1 MQGIAA
7 KVRRSSSSLMED
19 AQRMMFGSTI
29 NERPRPFTRLVTW
42 ESMVVV
48 MCALVLS
55 IVFGF
60 FIHQSFHSRMSN
72 GLMVAYDAHDDAHDN
87 VQRNNFPHREADSVG
102 MQGSVRVRRLEAPTI
117 KPRMSRT
124 RKHKTTEGQTT
135 TQQDI
140 EYKKTRRPSAQH
152 RVPEKQKSF
161 DEKLKKLKKKKKN
174 KAAKALKPKTIPS
187 TTETSNEPMKG
198 LKPSGISNH
207 LLCFMSEN
215 ATDKMQM
222 PAEYCTHLV
231 YKDMTL
237 SKQSHTFVPVK
248 NGTGFDEFMS
258 LRERFVTTKF
268 VVSLSAAM
276 VRELL
281 DYTDRDEHSLAAIST
296 QLAKWISQNEL
307 NGVAFSG
314 QLITSTRHKSMMT
327 VLKNIQDAL
336 RQLGEPKPV
345 LIFSGY
351 ASHDQYSQKIMLD
364 RSKDY
369 LRIVDIFVI
378 ETHYHE
384 EEQFCRLVYPSIFVR
399 VDDTPSSIPVK
410 SALLWMEM
418 VKEDDSL
425 NGTHNMCFSLDMSTM
440 SFDVAANSR
449 PTVGGWCTGRKWL
462 NYGQM
467 CGSNMWVTPDEDRVA
482 LSTSRR
488 KPQTWLSYDSEDAIV
503 KKVGRAMDVFHG
515 VCVAVFHVDH
525 DDSAAICDGLKRFPR
540 LQAIREVQKHHVE
553 KEFYGDQKKPPP
565 RYEDRERSNTLPTE
579 PAVLCIAGD
588 LLSDMDHYPTE
599 HCTHLIYRDMI
610 FFSEHKW
617 FMPKEDEQSFKQF
630 KELRTKT
637 SLPLLVGVSAEH
649 LSDFYARL
657 WRNPPKMGH
666 FARSAI
672 EWLNLQGFDG
682 IALLDQE
689 VKANEIGKRYF
700 PIVKRLHD
708 EFARVKRK
716 LLIVVGLSV
725 TDHEKTAEDVAEHLE
740 EIARY
745 SDYLI
750 LETHRVKRQGQCRLS
765 LPSSFLED
773 GALTTSVPIRTALAW
788 MRILHVENETAAQL
802 CISFNMAAL
811 NYKMR
816 KGDNTTCKNERW
828 SNFRDV
834 CSSKEGYQAPVHVDG
849 ALSTYRANQNAW
861 QTYDE
866 EETLREKVER
876 AVTLY
881 PRLCVAA
888 FYLEYEDSMGLCRP
902 KFARLSEIAQTLRRG
917 PVENLVEL
925 KPPINDADSRAR
937 HGGEETTPN
946 HEEERKAPSHNLICV
961 MTEKTSVKEQFP
973 AEACDFV
980 VFMDLTYNGQE
991 DKLVPKANGSG
1002 FELFSAMAA
1011 NGTGNHLVAVSHE
1024 DIRECIDKW
1033 KDPLALSH
1041 FVITTSSWITKN
1053 KFDGLAFLGLVVAN
1067 DRFPTLHKMLQKFHE
1082 SFKENRPRS
1091 LLLMFGIQ
1099 VQNYRASPVELLQ
1112 NLQKIVKVV
1121 DYTILETHHSRPSTT
1136 CNALLP
1142 TSFREYSDLSDNLPV
1157 VTALDWTNQLQKG
1170 VEPTPNL
1177 CFSLNLA
1184 SLHYTL
1190 KTTTTHV
1197 GAPCDSEH
1205 LIPYNKTCTRSDWVG
1220 PIQDERAIA
1229 VYHYRNNEWQSFLTP
1244 DSITKM
1250 MRLALKVNPSVCVA
1264 AYYVDYEDY
1273 QGMCKLNQTF
1283 PRLTAVRHVLDQVRT
1298 R

>member
-1 MQGIAA
+1 
-7 KVRRSSSSLMED
+7 
-19 AQRMMFGSTI
+19 
-29 NERPRPFTRLVTW
+29 
-42 ESMVVV
+42 
-48 MCALVLS
+48 
-55 IVFGF
+55 
-60 FIHQSFHSRMSN
+60 
-72 GLMVAYDAHDDAHDN
+72 
-87 VQRNNFPHREADSVG
+87 
-102 MQGSVRVRRLEAPTI
+102 
-117 KPRMSRT
+117 
-124 RKHKTTEGQTT
+124 
-135 TQQDI
+135 
-140 EYKKTRRPSAQH
+140 
-152 RVPEKQKSF
+152 
-161 DEKLKKLKKKKKN
+161 
-174 KAAKALKPKTIPS
+174 
-187 TTETSNEPMKG
+187 
-198 LKPSGISNH
+198 
-207 LLCFMSEN
+207 
-215 ATDKMQM
+215 
-222 PAEYCTHLV
+222 
-231 YKDMTL
+231 
-237 SKQSHTFVPVK
+237 
-248 NGTGFDEFMS
+248 
-258 LRERFVTTKF
+258 
-268 VVSLSAAM
+268 
-276 VRELL
+276 
-281 DYTDRDEHSLAAIST
+281 
-296 QLAKWISQNEL
+296 
-307 NGVAFSG
+307 
-314 QLITSTRHKSMMT
+314 
-327 VLKNIQDAL
+327 
-336 RQLGEPKPV
+336 
-345 LIFSGY
+345 
-351 ASHDQYSQKIMLD
+351 
-364 RSKDY
+364 
-369 LRIVDIFVI
+369 
-378 ETHYHE
+378 
-384 EEQFCRLVYPSIFVR
+384 
-399 VDDTPSSIPVK
+399 
-410 SALLWMEM
+410 
-418 VKEDDSL
+418 
-425 NGTHNMCFSLDMSTM
+425 MSTM

-467 CGSNMWVTPDEDRVA
+467 CGSNTWVPPDEDRVA

-488 KPQTWLSYDSEDAIV
+488 KPQTWVSYDSEDAIA

-515 VCVAVFHVDH
+515 VCVAVFRVDH
-525 DDSAAICDGLKRFPR
+525 DDSAAICDGVKRFPR

-553 KEFYGDQKKPPP
+553 KEFYGDQKQPPP
-565 RYEDRERSNTLPTE
+565 RYQDRERSSSLPTQ

-588 LLSDMDHYPTE
+588 LLTDMDHYPTE

-649 LSDFYARL
+649 LSDFYSRL

-672 EWLNLQGFDG
+672 E
-682 IALLDQE
+682 
-689 VKANEIGKRYF
+689 RYF

-708 EFARVKRK
+708 EFSRVKRK

-750 LETHRVKRQGQCRLS
+750 LETHRIKRQGQCKLS

-773 GALTTSVPIRTALAW
+773 SALTTSVPIRTALAW

-834 CSSKEGYQAPVHVDG
+834 CSSKDGYQAPVHVDG
-849 ALSTYRANQNAW
+849 ALSTYRTNQNAW

-902 KFARLSEIAQTLRRG
+902 KFARLSEIAQTLKRG

-925 KPPINDADSRAR
+925 KPPISDADSRAR
-937 HGGEETTPN
+937 NGGEETTPN
-946 HEEERKAPSHNLICV
+946 NEEERKVPSHNLICV
-961 MTEKTSVKEQFP
+961 MTEKTSAKEQFP
-973 AEACDFV
+973 SEACDFV

-1011 NGTGNHLVAVSHE
+1011 NGTGNHLVA
-1024 DIRECIDKW
+1024 
-1033 KDPLALSH
+1033 
-1041 FVITTSSWITKN
+1041 N
-1053 KFDGLAFLGLVVAN
+1053 KFDGLAFLGLVVAS

-1099 VQNYRASPVELLQ
+1099 VQNYKASPVELLQ

-1170 VEPTPNL
+1170 VEPMPNL

-1190 KTTTTHV
+1190 KTATTNV
-1197 GAPCDSEH
+1197 GAPCESEH
-1205 LIPYNKTCTRSDWVG
+1205 FIPYNKTCMRTDWVG

-1229 VYHYRNNEWQSFLTP
+1229 AYHYRNNEWQSFLTP
-1244 DSITKM
+1244 DTITKM

-1273 QGMCKLNQTF
+1273 QGVCKINQTF